1 MATIA
6 ELDEKIQERKK
17 QIARFEKRKK
27 ALLAKEREQEK
38 KWKTAALTAMGELL
52 LEALGCS
59 WAELDLT
66 DLDECLSDQS
76 GSIREL
82 VVREGRTSSEAKRA
96 LDEFKRAR
104 SSSYRGRSDTSD
116 TKEEGSDDSL

>member
-6 ELDEKIQERKK
+6 ELDGKIQERKK

-66 DLDECLSDQS
+66 DLGEFLSDQS

-82 VVREGRTSSEAKRA
+82 VVREGRTPSEAKSA

-104 SSSYRGRSDTSD
+104 SSSYRGRSDSLA
-116 TKEEGSDDSL
+116 TKEEGGDDSL

>member
-6 ELDEKIQERKK
+6 ELDEKIQERKE

-38 KWKTAALTAMGELL
+38 KWKTAALTTMGELL

-66 DLDECLSDQS
+66 DLGECLFDQS
-76 GSIREL
+76 DSIREL
-82 VVREGRTSSEAKRA
+82 VVREGRTPSEAKRA

-104 SSSYRGRSDTSD
+104 SSSYRVRSDTSD
-116 TKEEGSDDSL
+116 TKEEGSNDSL

>member
-6 ELDEKIQERKK
+6 ELDEKIRAQRAV
-17 QIARFEKRKK
+17 IAHFEKRKK

-66 DLDECLSDQS
+66 DLGECLSDQPD
-76 GSIREL
+76 GIREL
-82 VVREGRTSSEAKRA
+82 VVREGRTPSEAKRA

-116 TKEEGSDDSL
+116 TKEDGSDDSL

>member
-6 ELDEKIQERKK
+6 ELDEKIQERKE

-38 KWKTAALTAMGELL
+38 KWKTAALTTMGELL

-59 WAELDLT
+59 WAELDLA
-66 DLDECLSDQS
+66 DLGECLSDQT

-82 VVREGRTSSEAKRA
+82 VVHEGRTPSEAKRA

-116 TKEEGSDDSL
+116 TKEDGSDDSL